1 MRTMCAGVGSL
12 RGWRNPGKMRKQEK
26 EKKWLATSSLPSR
39 MFLQMALADSSENG
53 GIKDLCKVGNA
64 A

>member
-1 MRTMCAGVGSL
+1 
-12 RGWRNPGKMRKQEK
+12 MRKQEK